1 MFAGISLGRKRK
13 SGETQ
18 TQVTTTVQRL
28 CLHHLCPGVQGALEE
43 QQQAAA
49 AAAAT
54 STNAVLGRDGKEA
67 KIEAMIAR
75 RAGAAKRTAFAGWK
89 DVIVMKKLDQ

>member
-1 MFAGISLGRKRK
+1 M
-13 SGETQ
+13 
-18 TQVTTTVQRL
+18 TTAVQRL
-28 CLHHLCPGVQGALEE
+28 CSHMCAGVQGALEE
-43 QQQAAA
+43 QQQAAAAA

-75 RAGAAKRTAFAGWK
+75 REGAAKRTAFAGWN

>member
-1 MFAGISLGRKRK
+1 LSAAICLARKRK

-18 TQVTTTVQRL
+18 TQVTTAVQRL
-28 CLHHLCPGVQGALEE
+28 CLHLCAGVQGALEE
-43 QQQAAA
+43 QQQAAAA

-75 RAGAAKRTAFAGWK
+75 REGAAKRTAFAGWN
-89 DVIVMKKLDQ
+89 DVIMMKKLDQ